1 MVIFN
6 CTWGHE
12 LYFPMVQRELATYKQ
27 TFNIRTRERIEEIQ
41 TVGLTQ
47 VDGGRDFLDNQV
59 NYPRDAAGSKRASQ
73 KQIFMI

>member
-27 TFNIRTRERIEEIQ
+27 TFNIRTRERIEEDRRAHAS
-41 TVGLTQ
+41 GW
-47 VDGGRDFLDNQV
+47 GRDFLDNQV